1 MGAKEYFQL
10 LCLAL
15 MKVAFVYILIT
26 VLILLAASFWK
37 KWQRVILWSA
47 GITIFVLL
55 LFSVV
60 IGWCNVQN
68 SVHVFT
74 LFTGIVVAGIYVI
87 YAERMHKKLL
97 TIKADA
103 VLSAKDECIDKQPDA
118 QQKDEE
124 QTAHSQEVSIS
135 AVESAG
141 EEVILTSRL
150 DTPLARDIFQKAE
163 QAGLIAKEGTHYKW
177 SSNKNRVLLAYMCG
191 RIYCNDKCEYDK
203 VEKKYIWHS
212 GKGVFPGS
220 DLGHLF
226 DEQNLSQYRQN
237 RKGATAPED
246 FQIIDKL
253 FN

>member
-1 MGAKEYFQL
+1 MDTREYFQL

-26 VLILLAASFWK
+26 ILILLAASFLK
-37 KWQRVILWSA
+37 KWQRVILWGA

-68 SVHVFT
+68 PVH
-74 LFTGIVVAGIYVI
+74 LFALVTGIVMAGLYVKT
-87 YAERMHKKLL
+87 AERLHKKLL
-97 TIKADA
+97 AIKTDADF
-103 VLSAKDECIDKQPDA
+103 SAKDECVEEQPNS

-124 QTAHSQEVSIS
+124 QTVHSQEESIS
-135 AVESAG
+135 AVETVG
-141 EEVILTSRL
+141 DEVMLTSRL
-150 DTPLARDIFQKAE
+150 DIPLARDVFQKAE
-163 QAGLIAKEGTHYKW
+163 QVGLIAKEGTHYKW
-177 SSNKNRVLLAYMCG
+177 SSNRSRVLLAYMCG

-203 VEKKYIWHS
+203 VEKKYIWHP

-220 DLGHLF
+220 DLGILF
-226 DEQNLSQYRQN
+226 NEQNLSQYRQN
-237 RKGATAPED
+237 RKGATAPDD